1 MIPAVLAWCVFCG
14 IYLGQAIFR
23 ETALWAR
30 MKQRFALWRQ
40 VHRDLRHATP
50 GRKYEMEIFLT
61 VLEAVLQD
69 RGYLSYAAADLNVAA
84 RTLRAVRIIAAMPKE
99 IAIEVIERTQ
109 IARDQIESARH
120 AARR

>member
-1 MIPAVLAWCVFCG
+1 MIGAVLAWCAFCAA
-14 IYLGQAIFR
+14 YLAQAIFR
-23 ETALWAR
+23 ESELWAR
-30 MKQRFALWRQ
+30 LKQSFDLWRQ

-50 GRKYEMEIFLT
+50 GRKFEIEIFLT

-84 RTLRAVRIIAAMPKE
+84 RTLRAVRIIAAMPVA

-109 IARDQIESARH
+109 IARDQIETARK

>member
-1 MIPAVLAWCVFCG
+1 MIGAVLAWVTFCG
-14 IYLGQAIFR
+14 FYLGQAIFR

-40 VHRDLRHATP
+40 VHRDLRHATL
-50 GRKYEMEIFLT
+50 GRKIEIEIFLT
-61 VLEAVLQD
+61 VLEAVLRG
-69 RGYLSYAAADLNVAA
+69 RGYLSYEAADLNVAA
-84 RTLRAVRIIAAMPKE
+84 RTIRAVRIIAAMPVA

-109 IARDQIESARH
+109 IAREQIERARN